1 MSTFQVS
8 KHKQNKTNRNLKAVA
23 GWTILGV
30 STLIFLFSATRL
42 LPFLQQFFLGILGVF
57 IYPLTVL
64 GVIIALAL
72 LNNKRYVMPKKYAIF
87 LALSLIVF
95 LMIIQLILIGSPK
108 GRSFGEYLALNYTK
122 KFTAGGII
130 IGFLPTCMAKLMG
143 LPATYILLS
152 IIFAVCVA
160 FFVEAI
166 ISLRKTE
173 QSEKPIKLQIKEKKV
188 EKPIHISALAE
199 NPKISQKREEVNVMY
214 GGNQEQEEKRELTA
228 REKLGLVGGYK
239 QQVGQPYRPE
249 EVVLPQDK
257 KEKETVP
264 QGMSMR
270 EYLLSPPKLDLD
282 KFRERQ
288 DRITKINF
296 ANSNFQ
302 QRNTEIRD
310 SAPNVQPINTSSEE
324 IQSNISQLK
333 EEPIQAQSSNDYQP
347 TWQVNLP
354 DIKPEEI
361 TNEAENIVRSVF
373 MQEKIERKED
383 SKREDEEQ
391 SNKTFSDLRREGG
404 FNREENLEID
414 KREERSTFERND
426 FTRRDNFTRDNLDRN
441 NFSREDRFNNEDKN
455 EDDFIESRDMGEDI
469 FKSSA
474 RELNRE
480 NAFNRDNAEQP
491 KKERSLAEFVKDE
504 FVEGKQNEVV
514 EDKEFI
520 NFDDIEEKPEEKE
533 EVKPQRNNLLTS
545 RDRERGEFLKPLNI
559 DRFDSQEEKPMD
571 EMEKRKRFVSLDE
584 DNKKEETFKPYKY
597 KRPSLDL
604 LTTVSDDPAT
614 FNSDM
619 PLKRV
624 ALENVLENFGVP
636 AKVQNV
642 VVGPTVT
649 RYEIEMPEGISVK
662 KILSMDA
669 DIAYALSANGEIR
682 IEAPIPG
689 RSMVGIEVPNS
700 RIAKVSVKD
709 ILSSKEFASSSSALT
724 FALGKDITGNVKVC
738 NLQKMPHLLVA
749 GTTGS
754 GKSVCLNTII
764 VSLLYKSS
772 PDEVKFI
779 MIDPKQVELSMY
791 EGLPHM
797 VVPKVI
803 TDPTKAVN
811 ALQWAVDE
819 MERRFNLISEE
830 RVRNID
836 EYNQIDR
843 VLQHKVRKMPYI
855 VIIFDEF
862 ADFMAVAKNEIED
875 KIKRLAGKARA
886 AGIHLILA
894 TQRPSTDVVTGT
906 LKANLPARIAF
917 KVASSV
923 DSGVI
928 MGSPGAE
935 KLLGHGDMLYK
946 PADAAPAR
954 LQGCLIETQETKD
967 VVNYIIENNEEIF
980 DEAFNAINNP
990 NKANTKEG
998 GENNGVDPLLPQ
1010 ALKICIDNGVASTT
1024 MVQRKLSIGYPR
1036 AARIVDQMEERGYIS
1051 SAEGSKQRSVYISI
1065 EEFYSIFGDIYD

>member
-8 KHKQNKTNRNLKAVA
+8 KHKQNKTNRNLKAIA
-23 GWTILGV
+23 GWIILGV
-30 STLIFLFSATRL
+30 STLVFLFSATRL
-42 LPFLQQFFLGILGVF
+42 IPFLQQFFLGVFGVF
-57 IYPLTVL
+57 IYPLTIL

-72 LNNKRYVMPKKYAIF
+72 LNDKRYVMPKKYAIF
-87 LALSLIVF
+87 LALSLLVF
-95 LMIIQLILIGSPK
+95 LMIIQLIIIGSPSGK
-108 GRSFGEYLALNYTK
+108 TFGGYLALNYTK
-122 KFTAGGII
+122 KFTAGGML
-130 IGFLPTCMAKLMG
+130 IGFLPACMAKLMG

-152 IIFAVCVA
+152 ILFAVCVA

-166 ISLRKTE
+166 ISLKKTE
-173 QSEKPIKLQIKEKKV
+173 QGEKPIKLQIKEKNV
-188 EKPIHISALAE
+188 ELPSQSKMPTE
-199 NPKISQKREEVNVMY
+199 NPRIAQKKEEVNVMY
-214 GGNQEQEEKRELTA
+214 SGNQVQEEKKELTA
-228 REKLGLVGGYK
+228 KEKLGLVGGYK

-249 EVVLPQDK
+249 EIILPQEK
-257 KEKETVP
+257 EEKEKVP

-270 EYLLSPPKLDLD
+270 EFLLSPPKLDME
-282 KFRERQ
+282 KFKERQ
-288 DRITKINF
+288 DRITKINSSYVNMQQRQRQME
-296 ANSNFQ
+296 AETQNSN
-302 QRNTEIRD
+302 
-310 SAPNVQPINTSSEE
+310 QPLNTSRDE

-333 EEPIQAQSSNDYQP
+333 QEEDVKPEVNVEDDSQP

-354 DIKPEEI
+354 NIKPEDI

-373 MQEKIERKED
+373 MQEKIEREEE
-383 SKREDEEQ
+383 SKRDEPDVDEDDGHAEQ
-391 SNKTFSDLRREGG
+391 KQENVP
-404 FNREENLEID
+404 FNREDINRVRNDEN
-414 KREERSTFERND
+414 FERGDFSRQNLARENNFERRND
-426 FTRRDNFTRDNLDRN
+426 LSRENRFNRDEEIVPRDREDLLKRDRN
-441 NFSREDRFNNEDKN
+441 FASEDKFDEDKN
-455 EDDFIESRDMGEDI
+455 Q
-469 FKSSA
+469 
-474 RELNRE
+474 
-480 NAFNRDNAEQP
+480 EQ
-491 KKERSLAEFVKDE
+491 KKERSLAQFVRDE
-504 FVEGKQNEVV
+504 FVENDEKKEND

-520 NFDDIEEKPEEKE
+520 NFDDIDEEQEEKPEPKKE
-533 EVKPQRNNLLTS
+533 LLS
-545 RDRERGEFLKPLNI
+545 RERNERQNFDFGRNRDGEAK
-559 DRFDSQEEKPMD
+559 EKPID
-571 EMEKRKRFVSLDE
+571 EMERRKRFVSLD
-584 DNKKEETFKPYKY
+584 DDSNKKEEVIKPYKY

-604 LTTVSDDPAT
+604 LTTVSDDPAS

-662 KILSMDA
+662 RILSMDA

-709 ILSSKEFASSSSALT
+709 ILASKEFSLSPSPLT
-724 FALGKDITGNVKVC
+724 FALGKDITGNVKIC

-819 MERRFNLISEE
+819 MERRFRLISDE

-836 EYNQIDR
+836 EYNQTEG
-843 VLQHKVRKMPYI
+843 VTQHKVRKMPYI

-917 KVASSV
+917 KVASTV

-928 MGSPGAE
+928 MGAPGAE

-980 DEAFNAINNP
+980 DEEAFNAINNP
-990 NKANTKEG
+990 NKANTKDG